1 MIKENQQLLNRL
13 NVLSDA
19 VIIYLMIP
27 LAFWFRFYVMKDGH
41 ISMTLQEYL
50 WIGLFFTAGQVFL
63 LVLAGMYRPFRH
75 VRLRVELGQLWAV
88 SMLSFVLLLS
98 WLSLR
103 HQDDYSRQ
111 MIFVFFALDLFTLSL
126 KRFLLRQ
133 FLWRFRAR
141 GYNLKH
147 VVLIGNGKMARRY
160 LEKIEGELTMGY
172 HPLGYIA
179 DTESPEIDS
188 IPWLGGYNMLES
200 VLEKHKP
207 DEVISAVDSQD
218 FDRTPQIIA
227 ACEKSGCKLSVIPIY
242 AEYMSG
248 NSQFDDLDGIPL
260 LNVRRIPLDNLA
272 NAFLKRTA
280 DIVGSLLILIVFSP
294 LMLACAVGVKLSS
307 PGPVIFAQKRVG
319 RNKKLFMMYKFRSMR
334 VNDRQDTA
342 WSSAHDDRK
351 TKFGSFIRKYSLDE
365 FPQFWN
371 VLKGDMSLV
380 GPRPEIPFYVDQ
392 FKEEVPRYMLKHLVR
407 PGITGW
413 AQVNGLRGD
422 TSIPQRI
429 RYDIDYIEHWSP
441 AFDLKILWRTV
452 FGGQFKNEES
462 LS

>member
-19 VIIYLMIP
+19 IIIYLMIP
-27 LAFWFRFYVMKDGH
+27 LAFWFRFSVLKDGLVNM
-41 ISMTLQEYL
+41 SLQEYL
-50 WIGLFFTAGQVFL
+50 QIGIFFTAGQVLL
-63 LVLAGMYRPFRH
+63 LVLAGLYRPFRH

-88 SMLSFVLLLS
+88 SLLSFVLLLS

-111 MIFVFFALDLFTLSL
+111 MIFIFFGLNLFILSL
-126 KRFLLRQ
+126 KRFALRQ

-147 VVLIGNGKMARRY
+147 ILIIGNGKMAKQY
-160 LEKIEGELTMGY
+160 LAKIEGELTMGY
-172 HPLGYIA
+172 HAIGYIA
-179 DTESPEIDS
+179 EEAAAGMESIS
-188 IPWLGGYNMLES
+188 WLGGYEKLEP
-200 VLEKHKP
+200 VLEKRKP
-207 DEVISAVDSQD
+207 DEVVSAVDSD
-218 FDRTPQIIA
+218 EFSRTPQIIA
-227 ACEKSGCKLSVIPIY
+227 ACEKTGCKLSVIPIY

-272 NAFLKRTA
+272 NAFIKRMM
-280 DIVGSLLILIVFSP
+280 DIVGSVLILVIFAP
-294 LMLACAVGVKLSS
+294 IMLACAAGVKLSS
-307 PGPVIFAQKRVG
+307 PGPVIFAQQRVG

-334 VNDRQDTA
+334 VNDRQETG
-342 WSSAHDDRK
+342 WSSTHDDRK
-351 TKFGSFIRKYSLDE
+351 TKFGAFIRKYSLDE

-380 GPRPEIPFYVDQ
+380 GPRPEVPFYVDQ

-429 RYDIDYIEHWSP
+429 RYDIYYIEHWSFV
-441 AFDLKILWRTV
+441 FDLKILFRTV
-452 FGGQFKNEES
+452 FGGEFKNDES
-462 LS
+462 LN